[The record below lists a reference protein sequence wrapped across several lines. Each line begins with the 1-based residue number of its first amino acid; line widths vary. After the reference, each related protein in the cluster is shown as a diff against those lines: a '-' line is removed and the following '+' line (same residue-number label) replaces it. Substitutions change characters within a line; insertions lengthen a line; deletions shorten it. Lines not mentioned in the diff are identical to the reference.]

1 MPAWPMLV
9 ENYLDDEPQIQ
20 PCCRRTMGSP
30 VAITIVAQKKLSPEA
45 INVKLWNIYNYL
57 YLSAILGPT
66 FQTLACNVLVKSI
79 QLQGGAE

>member
-1 MPAWPMLV
+1 MLAWPVLV

-30 VAITIVAQKKLSPEA
+30 VAITIDAQKKLSPEA

-66 FQTLACNVLVKSI
+66 FQTLACIVLVKSI
-79 QLQGGAE
+79 QL